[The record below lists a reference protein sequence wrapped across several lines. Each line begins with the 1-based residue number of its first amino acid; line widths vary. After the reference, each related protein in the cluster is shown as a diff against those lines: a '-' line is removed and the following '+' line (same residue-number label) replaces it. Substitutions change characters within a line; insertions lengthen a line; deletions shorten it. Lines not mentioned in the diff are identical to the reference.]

1 MTTLHYIRPPNQTA
15 DISYN
20 EQSIAHSHSNHATE
34 KINPNQNKNAKLIS
48 DLRNNAKDN
57 QEVHTENY
65 KTERILLNE
74 DLKWIMRI
82 TEVQNKDLHIV
93 KSNLSWII
101 ELYDKL
107 YKSNFTDKFK
117 RFMKYHDTNW
127 NINYLHRS

>member
-1 MTTLHYIRPPNQTA
+1 MNTKTTTLHYIRPPNQTA

-20 EQSIAHSHSNHATE
+20 EQSIAHSYSNHATS

-48 DLRNNAKDN
+48 DIRINAKDT
-57 QEVHTENY
+57 QKVDTENY

-101 ELYDKL
+101 EIYDKL
-107 YKSNFTDKFK
+107 
-117 RFMKYHDTNW
+117 
-127 NINYLHRS
+127 